1 MNDFAPF
8 EPSAHGTPADGL
20 VIRPARPDDEA
31 RVARLLA
38 LRGTSVE
45 DAAGT
50 APRMIEA
57 LPVLMLGFLPVPE
70 LGSDGA
76 AAPSGED
83 PAPAVL
89 AGEGADPPVEVPAT
103 GAAVPSG
110 SAPAEPTESELLDDV
125 HEDVPDDLLTPVAL
139 SGAFVLPGDLDSG
152 RPERWTISGLVV
164 DPAARRHGIGR
175 AVLAAVLDAVDALA
189 PGEEVISVVNA
200 TNHASIG
207 LHLALGFEEVAR
219 VEEYAG
225 ITFEGGEG
233 VVLVHAGEPGDGA
246 DVAPAA
252 ALDAAA
258 S

>member
-50 APRMIEA
+50 APGMIEA
-57 LPVLMLGFLPVPE
+57 LPVLMLGFLPVPV
-70 LGSDGA
+70 LGSDD
-76 AAPSGED
+76 AAPPSGAD

-89 AGEGADPPVEVPAT
+89 AREGAEPPVTVPSA
-103 GAAVPSG
+103 GAAAPSG
-110 SAPAEPTESELLDDV
+110 SSPAEPSEPELP
-125 HEDVPDDLLTPVAL
+125 EGVPDDLLTPVAL
-139 SGAFVLPGDLDSG
+139 SGAFVLPGDADSG

-207 LHLALGFEEVAR
+207 LHLALGFDEVAR

-246 DVAPAA
+246 GPAA
-252 ALDAAA
+252 EGRLSAID